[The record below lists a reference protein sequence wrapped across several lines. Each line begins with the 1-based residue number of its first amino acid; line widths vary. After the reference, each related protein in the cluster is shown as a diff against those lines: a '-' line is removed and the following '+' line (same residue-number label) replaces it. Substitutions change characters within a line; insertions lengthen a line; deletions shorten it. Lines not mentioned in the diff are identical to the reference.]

1 MANPFA
7 ALAEEQPTT
16 SPRKKARAT
25 KRRATSP
32 PPSNKEPKAH
42 TATECLYLARD
53 IISTAIQAEKLALEE
68 SYIEDN
74 DIQLLYN
81 ELQNI
86 LNKRPMI
93 FRQQSSNIELDTQI
107 AKISVKLDT
116 LIKGTT
122 SASAA
127 QATSATQA
135 NISATQAQKPAM
147 QTPIDATQPI
157 GTTQP
162 KEGIEAKKA
171 SNKPLSFAEVLK
183 RPQTQQAAP
192 KVITYRERRLILQG
206 TAQKYPIV
214 DSKGLRD
221 QINKAFNEKCQI
233 VTPVIGTVTKSL
245 KGGDII
251 LSTTEKFDAEF
262 LKRMRLSRSPY

>member
-16 SPRKKARAT
+16 SPRKKARAI
-25 KRRATSP
+25 KRRATSL

-122 SASAA
+122 SASA
-127 QATSATQA
+127 TQA

-147 QTPIDATQPI
+147 QAPIDATQPI

-221 QINKAFNEKCQI
+221 QINKAFNEKC
-233 VTPVIGTVTKSL
+233 
-245 KGGDII
+245 
-251 LSTTEKFDAEF
+251 
-262 LKRMRLSRSPY
+262 